1 MPRFRAPWF
10 LATLA
15 FAFAF
20 ALASPAQATG
30 WVVVLKNTPAE
41 DFNDEDIRQF
51 LTAAVKLLNAP
62 GEGPAPDVA
71 WKNPESGSG
80 GDFKELARS
89 VDAAGHACRRLRLGI
104 YSKQHAASVATWTVC
119 RGDDGRWKVTK
130 AR

>member
-1 MPRFRAPWF
+1 MPRRLAPGF
-10 LATLA
+10 LAIVA
-15 FAFAF
+15 CAG
-20 ALASPAQATG
+20 ALALPLPAQATG
-30 WVVVLKNTPAE
+30 WVVVLKDTPAE

-89 VDAAGHACRRLRLGI
+89 VDAAGHACRRIRLSI
-104 YSKQHAASVATWTVC
+104 YSKQRAGSAATWTVC

-130 AR
+130 GR